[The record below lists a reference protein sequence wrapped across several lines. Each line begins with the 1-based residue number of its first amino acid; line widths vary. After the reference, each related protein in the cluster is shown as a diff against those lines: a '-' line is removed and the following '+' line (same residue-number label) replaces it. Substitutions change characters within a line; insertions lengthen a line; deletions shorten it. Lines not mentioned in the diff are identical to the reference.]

1 MLGYFRGGL
10 KDGWVVRNG
19 EESREEGRRG
29 SVTSNRTEIVANLLL
44 WVVWEGQVGR
54 EERQGD
60 REDLRGK
67 VRGGGG
73 SIMVPSEVRNFYK

>member
-1 MLGYFRGGL
+1 M
-10 KDGWVVRNG
+10 
-19 EESREEGRRG
+19 
-29 SVTSNRTEIVANLLL
+29 ANLLL

-60 REDLRGK
+60 REDLRRE

-73 SIMVPSEVRNFYK
+73 SMMVASEVRNFF

>member
-1 MLGYFRGGL
+1 M
-10 KDGWVVRNG
+10 KDGWEVRKG

-60 REDLRGK
+60 REDLRRE

-73 SIMVPSEVRNFYK
+73 SMMVASEVRNFF